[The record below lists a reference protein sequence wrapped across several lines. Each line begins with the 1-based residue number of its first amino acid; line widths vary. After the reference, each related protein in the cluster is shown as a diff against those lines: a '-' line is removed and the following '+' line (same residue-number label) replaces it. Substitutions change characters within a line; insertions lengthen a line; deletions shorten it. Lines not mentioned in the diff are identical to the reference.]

1 MINLKYP
8 VSKAHAAFL
17 FSVDTMYEKWPK
29 SIYMWTFTFKKY
41 QPDWRAM
48 ARWADLHNKLKY
60 EFPLLRG
67 IRVVEVHPGR
77 NFHGL
82 SHGLHFHCLFN
93 QRVSVHWIRRV
104 ASKYGFGN
112 IDARRVTQEEAVYI
126 GKYLTDR
133 DQPKLGKGARRWGAI
148 GGFTQ
153 MTKVRDIQ
161 IDSEFHRNMVKV
173 QNAIKVCQLG
183 PDVVHS
189 IYVNTRL
196 HGEYENWPLDRYY
209 YSNASEDMLC
219 PDKKLITKLP
229 RSNRRTREQSMLRQA
244 VMWKEQARRRALG
257 HEGRTLED
265 WQRRNEKKQAAGGG
279 KIFYVPGDT
288 RGNPGV
294 KPGSGP
300 VQEQDGTL
308 SYYVDNWDKKDLKP
322 RGTTPATNVPC
333 GTKNKVAT

>member
-1 MINLKYP
+1 MNLKYP

-48 ARWADLHNKLKY
+48 ARWNELSRKLQD

-93 QRVSVHWIRRV
+93 RRV
-104 ASKYGFGN
+104 CIHWMRRIASKHGFGQ
-112 IDARRVTQEEAVYI
+112 IKAARVTQSEAAYL
-126 GKYLTDR
+126 GKYLTKG
-133 DQPKLGKGARRWGAI
+133 QPELAKGARRWGSI
-148 GGFTQ
+148 GGFSQ
-153 MTKVRDIQ
+153 MTKVRDIE

-196 HGEYENWPLDRYY
+196 HGEYENWPLERYY

-219 PDKKLITKLP
+219 PDKKVITKLP
-229 RSNRRTREQSMLRQA
+229 RSNKRTREQSMLRQA
-244 VMWKEQARRRALG
+244 TIWKEKARRMALG
-257 HEGRTLED
+257 HEGRAMED
-265 WQRRNEKKQAAGGG
+265 WQRRNEKKQAAGGE
-279 KIFYVPGDT
+279 KFFSAPGDT
-288 RGNPGV
+288 RGIPGG

-300 VQEQDGTL
+300 VQERDGSL
-308 SYYVDNWDKKDLKP
+308 SYYVDNWDKKDPKP
-322 RGTTPATNVPC
+322 LGMSPANNVPC
-333 GTKNKVAT
+333 GTNNKVAT